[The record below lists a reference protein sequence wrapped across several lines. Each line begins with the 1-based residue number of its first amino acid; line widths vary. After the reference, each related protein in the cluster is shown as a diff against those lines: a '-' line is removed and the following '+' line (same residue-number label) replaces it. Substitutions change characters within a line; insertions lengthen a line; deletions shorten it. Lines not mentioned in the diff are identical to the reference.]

1 MRPLAI
7 LLITGAAL
15 AAEGVFAGRAEDAPT
30 APPAPG
36 AGQMRGTVSYG
47 RHEPAPGAVVVVR
60 PEGAAGP
67 LRMATTGQDG
77 TFGFDAVPGGR
88 YAVAVSREGYVP
100 VEVPGI
106 VVRPPYRAIVEV
118 TLRAGTGAEGADG
131 TPAAAPASAAGP
143 ASLRGTV
150 RLAGGHPV
158 DEARVLLVRPDGA
171 ADPQVALTAADGAF
185 AFDALPAGR
194 WRLQILG
201 AGLLPLRT
209 TVELSGTVAAE
220 AWLASQPANYKPL
233 PQDLLV
239 PEEAIPPPGS

>member
-1 MRPLAI
+1 MRPLAF
-7 LLITGAAL
+7 LVLATTLAAPVSTGAAGGS
-15 AAEGVFAGRAEDAPT
+15 AST
-30 APPAPG
+30 
-36 AGQMRGTVSYG
+36 GQMRGTVSYG
-47 RHEPAPGAVVVVR
+47 RHEPAPGAVVFVR

-77 TFGFDAVPGGR
+77 TFAFDAVPGGR
-88 YAVAVSREGYVP
+88 YDVVASREGYVT
-100 VEVPGI
+100 VDVPGI

-118 TLRAGTGAEGADG
+118 TLRPGTRPAAAGG
-131 TPAAAPASAAGP
+131 TPAHPAPEGT
-143 ASLRGTV
+143 ASLHGTV
-150 RLAGGHPV
+150 RLSGGSPV

-185 AFDALPAGR
+185 AFEGIPAGR

-209 TVELSGTVAAE
+209 MIDLSGTVSAE
-220 AWLASQPANYKPL
+220 AWLAPQPANYKPL

-239 PEEAIPPPGS
+239 PEDAIPPPGS